1 MSEIKSITDQEILSY
16 WDSIKSVRGVAIK
29 LGISWQRVI
38 KSLSS
43 LGIIVNNTHA
53 KITQYHK
60 EGKSANEI
68 ADLMN
73 MNVNVVKAYL
83 PRNRPQY
90 KVNQSKNALAVQRS
104 KERHKIYFTY
114 LSTTSLPT
122 SIFNICSFTS
132 LLSQPL

>member
-1 MSEIKSITDQEILSY
+1 MSEIKTVTDKEILSY

-60 EGKSANEI
+60 EGK
-68 ADLMN
+68 
-73 MNVNVVKAYL
+73 NVT
-83 PRNRPQY
+83 
-90 KVNQSKNALAVQRS
+90 RS
-104 KERHKIYFTY
+104 TKGTFKSPFLFYILIHNFLTH
-114 LSTTSLPT
+114 
-122 SIFNICSFTS
+122 FHF
-132 LLSQPL
+132 

>member
-1 MSEIKSITDQEILSY
+1 MSESEPITDQEILSY

-43 LGIIVNNTHA
+43 LGIITNNTHA
-53 KITQYHK
+53 KITQYYK

-68 ADLMN
+68 ADIMN

-83 PRNRPQY
+83 PCNRPQY
-90 KVNQSKNALAVQRS
+90 KVNQSKKCS
-104 KERHKIYFTY
+104 S
-114 LSTTSLPT
+114 STKK
-122 SIFNICSFTS
+122 
-132 LLSQPL
+132 

>member
-1 MSEIKSITDQEILSY
+1 MMKGSY
-16 WDSIKSVRGVAIK
+16 LPFPLTNMRDINGWVESFKPCRF
-29 LGISWQRVI
+29 

-104 KERHKIYFTY
+104 KERHKKH
-114 LSTTSLPT
+114 
-122 SIFNICSFTS
+122 
-132 LLSQPL
+132 

>member
-16 WDSIKSVRGVAIK
+16 WNSIKSVRGVAIK

-38 KSLSS
+38 KGLSS

-104 KERHKIYFTY
+104 KERHKKH
-114 LSTTSLPT
+114 
-122 SIFNICSFTS
+122 
-132 LLSQPL
+132 

>member
-16 WDSIKSVRGVAIK
+16 WNSIKSVRGVAIK

-60 EGKSANEI
+60 EWKSANEI

-104 KERHKIYFTY
+104 KERHKKR
-114 LSTTSLPT
+114 
-122 SIFNICSFTS
+122 
-132 LLSQPL
+132 